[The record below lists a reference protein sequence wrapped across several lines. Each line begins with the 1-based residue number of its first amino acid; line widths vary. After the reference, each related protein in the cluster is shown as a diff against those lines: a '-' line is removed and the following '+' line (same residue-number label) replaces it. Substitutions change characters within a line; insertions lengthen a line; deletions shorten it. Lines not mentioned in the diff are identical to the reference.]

1 MVSALQK
8 LRQENCWEFAASLGY
23 KREPTQPLSLSA
35 GPRRDAE
42 AAKSFILDMY
52 ARVYASCAEPQDGG
66 RKGSRARRFF
76 AHFTCATDTQS
87 VRSVFKDVR
96 DSVLARYLDE
106 INLL

>member
-1 MVSALQK
+1 MGF
-8 LRQENCWEFAASLGY
+8 RG
-23 KREPTQPLSLSA
+23 QPGPYTGDEQTPLFSA
-35 GPRRDAE
+35 GPPRDAE
-42 AAKSFILDMY
+42 AAKRFIMDMY
-52 ARVYASCAEPQDGG
+52 ARVYAGCAEPHDGG
-66 RKGSRARRFF
+66 RKGSRARRLF